1 MSWVIIFIYRKVVFQ
16 VKKRTVV
23 ILVTCLALG
32 FTGCGV
38 TNKGSTEKAEAQEK
52 ENRESKFLKDYFDC
66 LNKADFTTAMYYTQN
81 EDIFKLISVSTS
93 DTDLNYSLTE
103 IGEVT
108 YNTMVEELCKNTV
121 FKVGD
126 YVDTTS
132 GGTFE
137 YTCTVEVP
145 KPTLSKAQKKDFK
158 KRLKKKV
165 NKYYTGEVNDEEL
178 NRYILKL
185 VKSTIKTSYE
195 GAKKDKITLTL
206 GETNKDGNPTV
217 AYASQMTKKM
227 FLSAN
232 LTGYVEGLSKLATSS
247 LEATIKD

>member
-1 MSWVIIFIYRKVVFQ
+1 MR
-16 VKKRTVV
+16 KRTVA
-23 ILVTCLALG
+23 ILLTCLALG
-32 FTGCGV
+32 FTFTGCGV
-38 TNKGSTEKAEAQEK
+38 TNRGSTEKAVAQEQ
-52 ENRESKFLKDYFDC
+52 ENRESKFIKDYFDC

-81 EDIFKLISVSTS
+81 EDIFKLISTS
-93 DTDLNYSLTE
+93 GTDLNYDLTE

-126 YVDTTS
+126 YVNTTS

-185 VKSTIKTSYE
+185 VKSTIKSSYE

-232 LTGYVEGLSKLATSS
+232 LTGYVDGLSKLATSS

>member
-1 MSWVIIFIYRKVVFQ
+1 M
-16 VKKRTVV
+16 KKHTVV
-23 ILVTCLALG
+23 ALVTCLALG
-32 FTGCGV
+32 FTGCGI
-38 TNKGSTEKAEAQEK
+38 TNKGSTEKADAQK
-52 ENRESKFLKDYFDC
+52 EQQEIRESKFIKDYFDC

-81 EDIFKLISVSTS
+81 DDIFKMISTS
-93 DTDLNYSLTE
+93 DTGLNYSLTE

-126 YVDTTS
+126 YSDTTS

-145 KPTLSKAQKKDFK
+145 KPVLSKDQKKDFK

-165 NKYYTGEVNDEEL
+165 NKYYTGEINDEEL

-195 GAKKDKITLTL
+195 GAEKDKLTLTL
-206 GETNKDGNPTV
+206 GETNRDGNPTV
-217 AYASQMTKKM
+217 AYASQMVKKM
-227 FLSAN
+227 FLSAD
-232 LTGYVEGLSKLATSS
+232 LTGYTEKLSKLATSS

>member
-23 ILVTCLALG
+23 VLVTCLALG

-38 TNKGSTEKAEAQEK
+38 TNKGSTEKAEAQEQQ
-52 ENRESKFLKDYFDC
+52 EIRESKFIKDYFDC

-81 EDIFKLISVSTS
+81 EDIFKLISTS
-93 DTDLNYSLTE
+93 SSGLNYDLTE

-108 YNTMVEELCKNTV
+108 YNTMVKELCKNTS
-121 FKVGD
+121 FTVGD

-132 GGTFE
+132 GGTYE

-165 NKYYTGEVNDEEL
+165 NKYYTGEINDEEL

-185 VKSTIKTSYE
+185 IKSTIKTSYE

-227 FLSAN
+227 FLSAD
-232 LTGYVEGLSKLATSS
+232 LTGYVEKLSKLATSS

>member
-1 MSWVIIFIYRKVVFQ
+1 M
-16 VKKRTVV
+16 KKCTVA

-32 FTGCGV
+32 FTFTGCGV
-38 TNKGSTEKAEAQEK
+38 TNRGSMEKAVAQEQ
-52 ENRESKFLKDYFDC
+52 ENRESKFIKDYFDC

-81 EDIFKLISVSTS
+81 EDIFKLISTS
-93 DTDLNYSLTE
+93 GTDLNYDLTE

-126 YVDTTS
+126 YVNTTS

-185 VKSTIKTSYE
+185 VKSTIKSSYE

-232 LTGYVEGLSKLATSS
+232 LTGYVDGLSKLATSS

>member
-1 MSWVIIFIYRKVVFQ
+1 M
-16 VKKRTVV
+16 
-23 ILVTCLALG
+23 
-32 FTGCGV
+32 
-38 TNKGSTEKAEAQEK
+38 
-52 ENRESKFLKDYFDC
+52 
-66 LNKADFTTAMYYTQN
+66 
-81 EDIFKLISVSTS
+81 ISVSTS

-108 YNTMVEELCKNTV
+108 YNTMIEELCKNTV

-158 KRLKKKV
+158 KV

-185 VKSTIKTSYE
+185 VKSTIKSSYE
-195 GAKKDKITLTL
+195 GAKKDKITLTI

-232 LTGYVEGLSKLATSS
+232 LTGYVEKLSKLATSS